1 MAFNFVRL
9 KNWQRENRYTQVI
22 ASQVLGMS
30 QSYYATLIA
39 GGKSPSFKTLE
50 KICSKTGYNLNDF
63 YISDEE
69 ALRLKAKIESERP
82 IRKGR
87 ADSVLS
93 GEEER

>member
-1 MAFNFVRL
+1 MAFNFIRL
-9 KNWQRENRYTQVI
+9 KNWQRQNRFTQI
-22 ASQVLGMS
+22 MASRTLEMS

-69 ALRLKAKIESERP
+69 ALMLKMKMESERP
-82 IRKGR
+82 IRKKR
-87 ADSVLS
+87 Q
-93 GEEER
+93 